1 MNRVSLLGTR
11 SGLAYGA
18 LGAGILSFLPGVG
31 EVGAVLVFA
40 AILLGW
46 RDLRLVSR
54 MLFGLVLLTLGLA
67 AVAEPSALPAAAAS
81 MTRLTALIL
90 TVMLLSSMLGTS
102 ADLGAISRQLF
113 AGSPMARYYSVA
125 FGTGFLSMPLNFGS
139 VGVMATMIRGE
150 MDDRGDS
157 ATTRNASRGVLRGFG
172 ASPIFSPLSISIVL
186 TITFVPA
193 LKSWELIA
201 VSLPLAVVYL
211 LVGGMFREPEQSE
224 PSTNVLTEPV
234 SGLPRYAPWLRFAS
248 IIGAICVATFSL
260 SGLFGLSYS
269 RSVTLSC
276 FGAVL
281 VGLGYRK
288 LKGAEVQLPSMAP
301 MSNELVIVGG
311 SAFLGTLISTFA
323 AQWLGT
329 GFSLPDWAYPVA
341 AFSVPWV
348 FFLGGMIGFNPIV
361 TGTLTGGI
369 LGPIWPVG
377 AVLGL
382 GTAMVAGWGLTTA
395 GTPYSANSLLLERL
409 TGYSA
414 QEAALRWNMLMSV
427 CCLLVS
433 GALAGTIT
441 LLLSGT

>member
-1 MNRVSLLGTR
+1 MHLLLSTR
-11 SGLAYGA
+11 SGLAYAA

-31 EVGAVLVFA
+31 ELGAVLVFA

-46 RDLRLVSR
+46 RDLRWVSR
-54 MLFGLVLLTLGLA
+54 MLLVLVVLTLALA
-67 AVAEPSALPAAAAS
+67 AVFTPSALPAAAAS

-90 TVMLLSSMLGTS
+90 TVMLLSAMLGRS
-102 ADLGAISRQLF
+102 ADLGAISRQVF
-113 AGSPMARYYSVA
+113 AGSPMMRYYGVA

-150 MDDRGDS
+150 MDDRGDT

-201 VSLPLAVVYL
+201 VSLPLAVLYL
-211 LVGGMFREPEQSE
+211 LVGGVFREPEQPDLPVPE
-224 PSTNVLTEPV
+224 PAEPV
-234 SGLPRYAPWLRFAS
+234 SRLQRLAPWLRFAG

-260 SGLFGLSYS
+260 SGALDLSYS
-269 RSVTLSC
+269 RAVTLSC

-281 VGLGYRK
+281 VGVGVRK
-288 LKGAEVQLPSMAP
+288 ARGAPAQLPSMAP

-311 SAFLGTLISTFA
+311 SAFLGTLISVFA
-323 AQWLGT
+323 AQWLGV
-329 GFSLPDWAYPVA
+329 GFSLPGWAYPVA
-341 AFSVPWV
+341 AFTVPWV
-348 FFLGGMIGFNPIV
+348 FFLGGMLGFNPIV
-361 TGTLTGGI
+361 TGTLTGGV

-382 GTAMVAGWGLTTA
+382 GMAMVAGWGLTTA

-414 QEAALRWNMLMSV
+414 RDAALSWNLWMSV

-433 GALAGTIT
+433 GLLAGSLT
-441 LLLSGT
+441 LVLS

>member
-1 MNRVSLLGTR
+1 MSRVSLLSTR

-31 EVGAVLVFA
+31 EFGAVLVVA

-46 RDLRLVSR
+46 RDLRRVSQ
-54 MLFGLVLLTLGLA
+54 MLLGLVLLTLALA
-67 AVAEPSALPAAAAS
+67 AVAGPSALPAAAAN

-90 TVMLLSSMLGTS
+90 TVMLLSSLLGTS

-113 AGSPMARYYSVA
+113 AGSPVVRYYSVA

-139 VGVMATMIRGE
+139 VGVMAAMIRGE
-150 MDDRGDS
+150 MEDRGDS

-211 LVGGMFREPEQSE
+211 LVGGLFREPEQLESASE
-224 PSTNVLTEPV
+224 APTHPGSRLQ
-234 SGLPRYAPWLRFAS
+234 RFAPWLRFAS

-281 VGLGYRK
+281 VGLGYQR

-301 MSNELVIVGG
+301 LSNELVIVGG

-323 AQWLGT
+323 SQWLGT
-329 GFSLPDWAYPVA
+329 GFSLPGWAYPVA
-341 AFSVPWV
+341 AFGVPWV

-414 QEAALRWNMLMSV
+414 QEASLRWNMLMSV

-433 GALAGTIT
+433 GALAGAMTMVM
-441 LLLSGT
+441 LDA

>member
-1 MNRVSLLGTR
+1 MLSTR

-31 EVGAVLVFA
+31 EFGAVLVFT

-54 MLFGLVLLTLGLA
+54 MLLGLVLVTLGLA

-90 TVMLLSSMLGTS
+90 TVMLLSSMLGKS
-102 ADLGAISRQLF
+102 ADLGAISRQVF
-113 AGSPMARYYSVA
+113 AGSPKVRYYSVA

-139 VGVMATMIRGE
+139 VGVMATMIRDQ

-211 LVGGMFREPEQSE
+211 LVGGLFREPEPSE
-224 PSTNVLTEPV
+224 PPEPDN
-234 SGLPRYAPWLRFAS
+234 SLLAEPGSALQRYAPWMRFAG

-288 LKGAEVQLPSMAP
+288 LKGTEVQLPTMAP
-301 MSNELVIVGG
+301 VSNELVIVGG

-323 AQWLGT
+323 AHWLGT
-329 GFSLPDWAYPVA
+329 GFSLPAWAYPVA

-414 QEAALRWNMLMSV
+414 QEASLRWNMLMSL
-427 CCLLVS
+427 CCLFVS
-433 GALAGTIT
+433 GALAGAIT
-441 LLLSGT
+441 MVMSGA